1 MGNPEQ
7 EQVYTLTSADRPYR
21 VIVERMG
28 EGAATVSARG
38 VILFANPQL
47 AHFLGIDRDSM
58 IGRDITDYV
67 GDAQQEALSD
77 LLVTE
82 ASETR
87 RSELTLAG
95 HPGGAEVPVLVASTA
110 LDLDGVLVRCLV
122 FTDLTMQK
130 QIEQQVAEAS
140 AQAER
145 QRVAREVNDTIVQ
158 GLVTAE
164 MALDLERF
172 SEARTGDRQH
182 VPAGAALDRRARG
195 RPPGP
200 ARDRCPQRPCG
211 TGAAMTETVNV
222 LVVDD
227 SSDLRELISFVIKRH
242 PDGWQVVATAAE
254 GQQAVD
260 AARTQQPDLVLL
272 DIAMP
277 VMDGMQALPLIRE
290 AAPDAV
296 VVMLSGYPFDTAGQG
311 ALDAGAHGYLEKS
324 NLVRSL
330 IPNVERILAEARG

>member
-1 MGNPEQ
+1 MTEKQEPSSGVDADLTELRRQISYLQETLDAISSGGVDAVVMGNPEQ

-47 AHFLGIDRDSM
+47 ANFLGIDRDSM

-67 GDAQQEALSD
+67 GRDQQAVLVD

-82 ASETR
+82 AAETR
-87 RSELTLAG
+87 RAELTLAG
-95 HPGGAEVPVLVASTA
+95 RQGSTEVPVLVAATA

-130 QIEQQVAEAS
+130 QVEQQIAEES

-172 SEARTGDRQH
+172 SDA
-182 VPAGAALDRRARG
+182 RRAIAG
-195 RPPGP
+195 TSLH
-200 ARDRCPQRPCG
+200 ARRWIG
-211 TGAAMTETVNV
+211 
-222 LVVDD
+222 
-227 SSDLRELISFVIKRH
+227 EL
-242 PDGWQVVATAAE
+242 
-254 GQQAVD
+254 AVD
-260 AARTQQPDLVLL
+260 HQVQP
-272 DIAMP
+272 
-277 VMDGMQALPLIRE
+277 G
-290 AAPDAV
+290 
-296 VVMLSGYPFDTAGQG
+296 TA
-311 ALDAGAHGYLEKS
+311 
-324 NLVRSL
+324 VRST
-330 IPNVERILAEARG
+330 PVAPEPQ